1 MTYFVHVPREVILFR
16 EGRKDQRLRERRSLS
31 SHFGFSFFPGWKIV
45 FLYESERYTS
55 PVRMP
60 IEERNTE
67 IKLPADMWVSSNLDV
82 FLSST

>member
-1 MTYFVHVPREVILFR
+1 MRTQKKKTLAKSIMLMLDRAFESACFAGRLFFSM
-16 EGRKDQRLRERRSLS
+16 KQRDT
-31 SHFGFSFFPGWKIV
+31 PPI
-45 FLYESERYTS
+45 
-55 PVRMP
+55 RMP